1 VFELSGMFIEYPVIV
16 TRIFV
21 VISSLMRNLIVTL
34 SMFLLLGLTVSAQE
48 IWMHPNSGQWDSRIL
63 YKIDLNQGE
72 MYIEKD
78 GFMFNLHDARQKM
91 SHSHEADGHDHG
103 EHEADE
109 TYLVHAIKSK
119 FIGSS
124 WQGEVEFGD
133 SSGFYRNYIIGNDPS
148 RWASKQHAYSDLA
161 MIDFYPGI
169 DLLMD
174 GKKGELK
181 YSLLVEPEV
190 AVDQISIDYSGQF
203 GLTIDEDGNLHVETR
218 FGEIIEGSP
227 IAWAIGPNGKEEV
240 EIEFEID
247 GTNVRFNFPEGYDSQ
262 KLLLID
268 PSLTFSTFSG
278 STADNWGL
286 TAAPDP
292 DGNLFAGG
300 IVFGTGYPISPGAH
314 DATFNG
320 GLIDLGISKFN
331 ATGTAMMYSTYIG
344 GSGSETPNSIVSSP
358 NGELYLFGL
367 TSSFNFPM
375 VGAPYDPTF
384 NGGPSVNA
392 NGLDF
397 SDGSDLY
404 VARLNAAGTALISST
419 YVGGSGTD
427 GLNNSSL
434 KYNYGDEFRGE
445 IILDGNGDVY
455 VASTSQ
461 SVDFPIVLGS
471 QPALSGTQDAVL
483 FKMTPNLNTMLWS
496 TYFGGSGQETGNAV
510 QISSTGDVYIAG
522 GSSSATMPFFT
533 GNDLTF
539 NGGLADGY
547 VSRFNG
553 ANGGLLSGTYMGLNE
568 YDQTYFVQLDI
579 DDNVYVLGQS
589 ESDWGVTPGLYGNPN
604 SGQFIRKYDATLN
617 TIAWTTMI
625 GAGSGSVEISPT
637 AFLVSDCYDIYLSG
651 WGGVLNAS
659 GLASNSSTFGFP
671 VTPDAFQAA
680 TNGSNFYIA
689 VLGQDASILKYG
701 TYMGG
706 VTSSNNHVDGGT
718 SRFDKSGRIYHAV
731 CGACGGSPNGF
742 TTTPGVWAPLN
753 PSPNCNLAA
762 FKFELST
769 IEALVSTPNPI
780 ICIPDPVIFNNNS
793 ANGNLFE
800 WDFGDGTTSNDV
812 NPVHFYAT
820 PGDYI
825 VTLVV
830 SDTNGCFSSDSITF
844 VITIGDF
851 QGGVITP
858 PGPICPGESYQFE
871 AFGGATYLW
880 SPAQYLDDPNIAMP
894 TATVDQTT
902 LFTVIVSDSCGT
914 DTVTVT
920 LEVFNGISASSPD
933 TSICLG
939 NDVNLFVVGGA
950 TYTWTPATYLDDP
963 FSGTPLCTPLNDIT
977 YNVEIVTPEGCVLN
991 ETIAIDVFF
1000 TPPVPV
1006 MPDTVYVCEGSS
1018 LDVAVSGGDT
1028 YSWSPNINITP
1039 ITGPNVTIS
1048 PTSDMYYYCDFV
1060 NACGSEIDSMFAVIK
1075 FATIVAGNDTT
1086 ICPGQTTPLWA
1097 TGGISYSW
1105 SPIGS
1110 LNSPAGSLVY
1120 ATPSIP
1126 TMYQVIGVDQYGCVD
1141 FDSVSVDLF
1150 PQPFIQTV
1158 PDIYALYGDQV
1169 QLGAT
1174 SSTPGPYV
1182 WYPSE
1187 FLSCVVCPS
1196 PTAMPNQNYW
1206 YTVTYTDQNGCSASD
1221 SINIYYDPIL
1231 YIPNTF
1237 TPDSNPNGLNSYF
1250 QAIGSNIADFKMDIY
1265 NRWGELIRTLN
1276 SLDETWDGTYNGAQC
1291 QDGTYTWKVV
1301 LTDFEQINHVHVGHV
1316 NLLR

>member
-1 VFELSGMFIEYPVIV
+1 MRNVIV
-16 TRIFV
+16 AI
-21 VISSLMRNLIVTL
+21 
-34 SMFLLLGLTVSAQE
+34 SMFFLLGVNVNAQE
-48 IWMHPNSGQWDSRIL
+48 IWMHPNSGQWDDRIL
-63 YKIDLNQGE
+63 YKIDLEQGE

-91 SHSHEADGHDHG
+91 SHSHEDGGHNNSDH
-103 EHEADE
+103 EDDE
-109 TYLVHAIKSK
+109 SYLIHAIKSK

-124 WQGEVEFGD
+124 WQGKVALGD
-133 SSGFYRNYIIGNDPS
+133 SSEFYRNYFIGNDPS
-148 RWASKQHAYSDLA
+148 RWASKQYAYSDLN

-174 GKKGELK
+174 GKQDGLK
-181 YSLLVEPEV
+181 YSLLIDPEV
-190 AVDQISIDYSGQF
+190 SANQITFEYSGQYA
-203 GLTIDEDGNLHVETR
+203 LSIDEEGNLHVETR
-218 FGEIIEGSP
+218 FGEIIEGRP
-227 IAWAIGPNGKEEV
+227 VAWAIGPNGKEEV
-240 EIEFEID
+240 EIEFKID
-247 GTNVRFNFPEGYDSQ
+247 GTTVHFDFPEGYDTLKS
-262 KLLLID
+262 LLID

-300 IVFGTGYPISPGAH
+300 IVFGTGYPISPGAFSS
-314 DATFNG
+314 TFS

-331 ATGTAMMYSTYIG
+331 AIGTAMIYSTYIG

-358 NGELYLFGL
+358 SGELFIFGL
-367 TSSFNFPM
+367 TSSANFPIIG
-375 VGAPYDPTF
+375 GAYDPTF
-384 NGGPSVNA
+384 NGGPTVTGGVS

-397 SDGSDLY
+397 SAGADLY
-404 VARLNAAGTALISST
+404 VARLNASGTALLAST
-419 YVGGSGTD
+419 FVGGSGTD
-427 GLNNSSL
+427 GLNTSSL
-434 KYNYGDEFRGE
+434 RYNYGDQFRGE

-455 VASTSQ
+455 VASNSQ
-461 SVDFPIVLGS
+461 SLDFPVVLGS

-522 GSSSATMPFFT
+522 GSSSASMPFFV

-547 VSRFNG
+547 VARFNA

-589 ESDWGVTPGLYGNPN
+589 ESDWGISPGLYGNPN
-604 SGQFIRKYDATLN
+604 SGQFIRKYDAALN

-659 GLASNSSTFGFP
+659 GPASNSTTFGFP
-671 VTPDAFQAA
+671 ITTLPPNQAFQAA

-742 TTTPGVWAPLN
+742 TTTPGVWSPLN

-769 IEALVSTPNPI
+769 IEALVTIPNPI

-800 WDFGDGTTSNDV
+800 WDFGDGTTSTDI
-812 NPVHFYAT
+812 NPVHFYLN
-820 PGDYI
+820 PGDYT

-844 VITIGDF
+844 VVTIGDF
-851 QGGVITP
+851 QGGVIVP
-858 PGPICPGESYQFE
+858 PGPICPGDSYQFE

-880 SPAQYLDDPNIAMP
+880 SPDQYLDDPNIAMP
-894 TATVDQTT
+894 TATIDQTT
-902 LFTVIVSDSCGT
+902 DFTVIVSDSCGV
-914 DTVTVT
+914 DTVYVT
-920 LEVFNGISASSPD
+920 LVVSSGISASSPD

-939 NDVNLFVVGGA
+939 NSVNLFVSGGA
-950 TYTWTPATYLDDP
+950 TYTWSPGTYLDDP
-963 FSGTPLCTPLNDIT
+963 FSGTPLCTPLADIV
-977 YNVEIVTPEGCVLN
+977 YNIEVITAAGCVLN
-991 ETIAIDVFF
+991 ETIAVDVFF
-1000 TPPVPV
+1000 TPPQPI

-1018 LDVAVSGGDT
+1018 LDVTVSGGDT
-1028 YSWSPNINITP
+1028 YAWSPNINITP

-1060 NACGSEIDSMFAVIK
+1060 NACGLATDSMFAIIK
-1075 FATIVAGNDTT
+1075 FATVEAGNDTI
-1086 ICPGQTTPLWA
+1086 ICPGQTAPLWA
-1097 TGGISYSW
+1097 TGGITYNW
-1105 SPIGS
+1105 TPPGS
-1110 LNSPAGSLVY
+1110 LDNSTSSTVY
-1120 ATPSIP
+1120 ATPSVP
-1126 TMYQVIGVDQYGCVD
+1126 TMYQVIGVDQFGCTD
-1141 FDSVSVDLF
+1141 FDSVFVDLH

-1158 PDIYALYGDQV
+1158 PDIYALYGDEV

-1182 WYPSE
+1182 WYPTE

-1221 SINIYYDPIL
+1221 SINIHYDPIL
-1231 YIPNTF
+1231 YVPNTF
-1237 TPDSNPNGLNSYF
+1237 TPDGIGVNNYF
-1250 QAIGSNIADFKMDIY
+1250 QAVGGNISNFKMDIY
-1265 NRWGELIRTLN
+1265 NRWGELIVTLN
-1276 SLDETWDGTYNGAQC
+1276 SLDDIWDGTYNGKKC
-1291 QDGTYTWKVV
+1291 QDGTYTWKVI
-1301 LTDFEQINHVHVGHV
+1301 LSDFEQIEHVYVGHI